1 MTNSVLAKS
10 LIEISQDLA
19 SGSITSQEITARC
32 LKKIKTY
39 DEELG
44 SMLWVDEEYAQSQA
58 LASDKRRSLGQAR
71 GRLDG
76 IPLAIK
82 DMILVRELKATAASK
97 ILEGFYPPYDAFVI
111 EKLKEQGA
119 VLIGK
124 ANQDEFAMGSSN
136 ESSAFKIC
144 KNPWDLTR
152 TPGGSSGGSAAALS
166 AGMCFGSLGTDTGG
180 SIRQPASYCGL
191 VGIKPTYGR
200 VSRFGVV
207 AFASSLDQVGPF
219 ARSVRDAGLL
229 LSAIAGYDKRDATCS
244 DLPVPDYAS
253 LINSDITG
261 KRIGVP
267 KEYFAEGLSEEVREA
282 VVKTLDILKSKGAI
296 LVDISLPHTKYAVST
311 YYIIATA
318 EASSNL
324 CRYDG
329 IRFGPRRSDGKD
341 LLSLYEDTRGELF
354 GPEVKRRIMLGTY
367 VLSAGYYDAYYVRA
381 QKVRRLFAEDF
392 KKAFQH
398 VDAIISPTAPTTA
411 FKIGEKIDDPLA
423 MYLNDIYT
431 ISANLAGNC
440 AISLPI
446 GCDKS
451 GMPIG
456 VQLMANAFLEQ
467 NLFDIASC
475 IEQEIQFKSRSS
487 LFMSEG

>member
-1 MTNSVLAKS
+1 MTNSILAKS
-10 LIEISQDLA
+10 IIELSQDLA

-32 LKKIKTY
+32 LNKIKTH
-39 DEELG
+39 DKELG
-44 SMLWVDEEYAQSQA
+44 SMLWVDEDFAQKQA
-58 LASDKRRSLGQAR
+58 LESDKRRSLGQAR
-71 GRLDG
+71 GLLDG

-82 DMILVRELKATAASK
+82 DMILVRDLPSTAASK
-97 ILEGFYPPYDAFVI
+97 ILEGYHPPYDAFVI
-111 EKLKEQGA
+111 EKLKDQGA

-136 ESSAFKIC
+136 ESSAYKVC

-152 TPGGSSGGSAAALS
+152 TPGGSSGGSAAALG

-200 VSRFGVV
+200 VSRFGVI

-219 ARSVRDAGLL
+219 ARSVKDAGLL

-244 DLPVPDYAS
+244 DSPVPDYAS
-253 LINSDITG
+253 LISSDIKG

-282 VVKTLDILKSKGAI
+282 VVKTLDILKSKGAV

-381 QKVRRLFAEDF
+381 QKVRRLFAQDF
-392 KKAFQH
+392 KQAFQQ

-431 ISANLAGNC
+431 ISANLAGIC
-440 AISLPI
+440 GISLPI
-446 GCDKS
+446 GCDKL

-456 VQLMANAFLEQ
+456 IQLMADTFLEQ

-475 IEQEIQFKSRSS
+475 IEQEIKFQNKSS
-487 LFMSEG
+487 LLMSEE